1 MYGYCH
7 ISMFAVS
14 LAELQVNNRLMRVIL
29 GQVCEKDAKSRNT
42 TFVSEI
48 ASVIYASTANDR
60 FDIASLQA
68 LEQRAQAHNFD
79 VRITGYLSY
88 RNERFTQ
95 FLEGPQEHVASLMTR
110 IRADGRHDVTTEV
123 ALSMPPGRQFPN
135 WSMRLLN
142 PLWLPSGNSFDAI
155 DEVLQLSGGHTE
167 TDSTAAALERLVAE
181 AAKDS
186 RYWS

>member
-1 MYGYCH
+1 
-7 ISMFAVS
+7 MFAVS